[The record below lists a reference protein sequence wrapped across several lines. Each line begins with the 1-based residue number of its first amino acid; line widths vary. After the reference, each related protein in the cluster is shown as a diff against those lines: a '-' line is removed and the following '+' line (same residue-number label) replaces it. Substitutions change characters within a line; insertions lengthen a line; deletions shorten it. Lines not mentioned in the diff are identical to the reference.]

1 VTKESRK
8 EPTTDGQETWVLM
21 LVGNRHVDVRPVR
34 ATQIS
39 LVGLDS
45 NDHLASMWNGWSV
58 RVAASRR

>member
-1 VTKESRK
+1 
-8 EPTTDGQETWVLM
+8 M
-21 LVGNRHVDVRPVR
+21 LVGNRHVDVGPVR